1 MNDMSP
7 KTVPT
12 APDIAARDWLR
23 VLAKYREPI
32 ELRSVFEVAVTI
44 VPLMAIWCA
53 AWWALSISVF
63 LSLAFSV
70 VGAMFLVRMFLIQH
84 DCGHGAFFKNREVN
98 NWLGRAIGVLTLTPY
113 DVWKHSHAIHH
124 SGSGNLD
131 KRGTGDIF
139 TYTVNEYKALSP
151 LAKLRYR
158 AYRHPITLFV
168 IGPFYTFHLQQR
180 LPVGFMKDGW
190 RFWVSSMGTNV
201 AMALMAAGLIYLMGL
216 SAFLWVYL
224 PMTILASS
232 IGVWLFYVQHQF
244 EEAHWDQP
252 EDWDLH
258 EAALH
263 GSSHYVL
270 PQPLRWLTANIGV
283 HHIHHLYSRIP
294 YYRLYDVLGEHPAL
308 DEVRRLTLMES
319 FACVKLQLWDE
330 ASRKLVTFKEA
341 AA

>member
-1 MNDMSP
+1 MNEMSP
-7 KTVPT
+7 KAVPS

-23 VLAKYREPI
+23 VLAKYREPV
-32 ELRSVFEVAVTI
+32 ELRSAFEVAVTLI
-44 VPLMAIWCA
+44 PLMGIWCA

-63 LSLAFSV
+63 LSLAFSA

-139 TYTVNEYKALSP
+139 TYTVAEYKALTP
-151 LAKLRYR
+151 FEKLRYR

-190 RFWVSSMGTNV
+190 RFIHRCV
-201 AMALMAAGLIYLMGL
+201 A
-216 SAFLWVYL
+216 
-224 PMTILASS
+224 
-232 IGVWLFYVQHQF
+232 
-244 EEAHWDQP
+244 
-252 EDWDLH
+252 
-258 EAALH
+258 
-263 GSSHYVL
+263 VL
-270 PQPLRWLTANIGV
+270 CATPV
-283 HHIHHLYSRIP
+283 
-294 YYRLYDVLGEHPAL
+294 
-308 DEVRRLTLMES
+308 
-319 FACVKLQLWDE
+319 
-330 ASRKLVTFKEA
+330 
-341 AA
+341 

>member
-7 KTVPT
+7 ETVPT

-23 VLAKYREPI
+23 VLATYREPI

-63 LSLAFSV
+63 LSLSFSV

-216 SAFLWVYL
+216 SAFLWV
-224 PMTILASS
+224 
-232 IGVWLFYVQHQF
+232 FYVQHQF
-244 EEAHWDQP
+244 EETHWDQP

>member
-1 MNDMSP
+1 MNEMSP
-7 KTVPT
+7 KAVPS

-23 VLAKYREPI
+23 VLAKYREPV
-32 ELRSVFEVAVTI
+32 ELRSAFEVAVTLI
-44 VPLMAIWCA
+44 PLMGIWCA

-63 LSLAFSV
+63 LSLAFSA

-139 TYTVNEYKALSP
+139 TYTVAEYKALTP
-151 LAKLRYR
+151 FEKLRYR

-190 RFWVSSMGTNV
+190 RFWVSSMGTNL
-201 AMALMAAGLIYLMGL
+201 AMAAMAAGLIYLMGL

-224 PMTILASS
+224 PITIMASS

-308 DEVRRLTLMES
+308 DKVRRLTLMES
-319 FACVKLQLWDE
+319 FSCVKLHLWDE
-330 ASRKLVTFKEA
+330 TNRKLVTFKEA
-341 AA
+341 TA

>member
-7 KTVPT
+7 KAAPT

-32 ELRSVFEVAVTI
+32 ESRSVFEVVVTL

-70 VGAMFLVRMFLIQH
+70 LGAMFLVRMFLIQH
-84 DCGHGAFFKNREVN
+84 DCGHGAFFKNRSVN
-98 NWLGRAIGVLTLTPY
+98 NWLGRFIGVLTLTPY

-139 TYTVNEYKALSP
+139 TYTVEEYNNLSSFG
-151 LAKLRYR
+151 KLRYR

-190 RFWVSSMGTNV
+190 RFWVSSMGTNLG
-201 AMALMAAGLIYLMGL
+201 MALMAAGLIYLMGL

-224 PMTILASS
+224 PMTILAAS

-244 EEAHWDQP
+244 EETHWDQAD
-252 EDWDLH
+252 DWDLH

-308 DEVRRLTLMES
+308 DEVHRLTLRES
-319 FACVKLQLWDE
+319 FESVKLQLWDE
-330 ASRKLVTFKEA
+330 NSRKLVSYSEA